1 MDDVNALKAFI
12 RARVRPLRTKVSSDS
27 DEFRAAE
34 ALLDLV
40 SVVSGVAD
48 ATAKGAEPIDTE
60 CFYLATAAQAWQG
73 HPDFQ
78 PAWRQY

>member
-1 MDDVNALKAFI
+1 MDDINALKAFI
-12 RARVRPLRTKVSSDS
+12 RARVRPLRTKAPSDS

-34 ALLDLV
+34 ALLSLV

-48 ATAKGAEPIDTE
+48 ATAKRAEPVDLE
-60 CFYLATAAQAWQG
+60 CFYLATAAQEWQG

-78 PAWRQY
+78 PVWARY